1 MVVIPVAGKE
11 VPSAWKVNGGRTL
24 AASSSPLWSSSSSLN
39 LGYINAFSLYIPLK
53 NLNPQTPD
61 LENQALELSRNPP
74 MYLFRF
80 HRLWIFNINLKN
92 ENRWSIM
99 FVPSIQIGKK
109 IERSVDITWVLR
121 HIFLSL
127 RKLYDELFG
136 DAAIA
141 GGGGSDG

>member
-1 MVVIPVAGKE
+1 MKYYITNGSQIERNKDTQLISTFSGRHSCSRKRSSLCLKGLRWPY
-11 VPSAWKVNGGRTL
+11 PSSFFFS
-24 AASSSPLWSSSSSLN
+24 SSSPLSSSSSSLN

-74 MYLFRF
+74 MSLFRF
-80 HRLWIFNINLKN
+80 HRLWIFSNISLKN

-109 IERSVDITWVLR
+109 IERSVDIT
-121 HIFLSL
+121 
-127 RKLYDELFG
+127 
-136 DAAIA
+136 
-141 GGGGSDG
+141 